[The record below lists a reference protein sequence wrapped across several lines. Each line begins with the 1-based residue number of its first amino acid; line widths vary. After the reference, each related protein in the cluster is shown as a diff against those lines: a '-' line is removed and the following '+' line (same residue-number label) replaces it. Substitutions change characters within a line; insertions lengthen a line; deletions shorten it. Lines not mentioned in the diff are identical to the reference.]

1 MKVSVIG
8 CGKVGLAYAVFL
20 ASKGHEVTCVD
31 RYVEYVEKLQN
42 KTFVSDEP
50 GVNEGLHRIKEF
62 TTTDVGGADVC
73 VVLVD
78 TPTCYAG
85 YDHTNLEKALE
96 SVDGKHEKVLVS
108 CTTQPGFLKS
118 WEGRVHYSPL
128 FIQLGNQIRHQ
139 ETTKNVLLGGAPDD
153 VLETFFKINH
163 GQDVHIHHMSL
174 TAAEVAKLALNCMIT
189 TKISFA
195 NMIDEALWR
204 SGQGEESEKVL
215 SFVGSDPRIG
225 SQCLMP
231 GWGYGGPCFPR
242 DNRALCTFLREWGAS
257 DYIPVATHETNER
270 HAIVMAMKKDVPASD
285 FDDLNYKP
293 NCPVACTE
301 ESHKIKTLAIKKLKF
316 LRRM

>member
-96 SVDGKHEKVLVS
+96 SVD
-108 CTTQPGFLKS
+108 
-118 WEGRVHYSPL
+118 
-128 FIQLGNQIRHQ
+128 
-139 ETTKNVLLGGAPDD
+139 
-153 VLETFFKINH
+153 
-163 GQDVHIHHMSL
+163 
-174 TAAEVAKLALNCMIT
+174 
-189 TKISFA
+189 
-195 NMIDEALWR
+195 
-204 SGQGEESEKVL
+204 
-215 SFVGSDPRIG
+215 
-225 SQCLMP
+225 
-231 GWGYGGPCFPR
+231 
-242 DNRALCTFLREWGAS
+242 
-257 DYIPVATHETNER
+257 
-270 HAIVMAMKKDVPASD
+270 
-285 FDDLNYKP
+285 
-293 NCPVACTE
+293 
-301 ESHKIKTLAIKKLKF
+301 
-316 LRRM
+316 